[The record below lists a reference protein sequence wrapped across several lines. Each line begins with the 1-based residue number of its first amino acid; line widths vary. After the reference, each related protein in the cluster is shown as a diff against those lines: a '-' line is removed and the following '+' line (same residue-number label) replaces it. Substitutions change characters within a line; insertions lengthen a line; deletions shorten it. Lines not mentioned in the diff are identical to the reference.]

1 MQSGILAKSNYFLNI
16 YLYYETWLFVWA
28 EMVLKANNDGLF
40 IVLSYMENSGL
51 KQFLGDD
58 DHAERKIKGEGGE

>member
-40 IVLSYMENSGL
+40 IVLSYMENSVL
-51 KQFLGDD
+51 LRVFVN
-58 DHAERKIKGEGGE
+58 